1 MIQLLLFS
9 LTIISFAACKPHKNT
24 VSLATLADTAAYF
37 QTQIASLEKTLD
49 FSNPDAFA
57 ATNDT
62 IQDIKNQANSAIQSY
77 FSEHN
82 GDTLFLQFDQSKNT
96 EKFKIQ
102 KLWISGA
109 TYNQL
114 LIEAQV
120 YAMDNSALQGAYA
133 SLAVKQRN
141 GSRSESGGGIA
152 ANDTTKLIAGKTYT
166 FSGAIN
172 NLHQLG
178 QVRVVLFDE
187 PVKRW

>member
-1 MIQLLLFS
+1 MM
-9 LTIISFAACKPHKNT
+9 FAACKPKKHT

-37 QTQIASLEKTLD
+37 QAQIASLEKTLD
-49 FSNPDAFA
+49 FSNLDAFVT
-57 ATNDT
+57 TNEK
-62 IQDIKNQANSAIQSY
+62 IQDITNQANSAIQSY

-109 TYNQL
+109 TYNEL

-120 YAMDNSALQGAYA
+120 YAMDNSAQRGAHA

-141 GSRSESGGGIA
+141 GSRLESGGGIA
-152 ANDTTKLIAGKTYT
+152 ANDTTKLIAGKTYI
-166 FSGAIN
+166 FSGAIK

-178 QVRVVLFDE
+178 AVRTVLFDE
-187 PVKRW
+187 PVKKW